1 MSLFSKHNIN
11 SLWTNAHW
19 THGHICPY
27 FTMTAIIKFIKQQ
40 FSTFFFRISE
50 KKKFLI
56 SKLSI
61 CKKKMMVKSQM
72 QSDVASCLNLQGSC
86 KSNLAWVKPAEYLHD
101 YVKHFKSKFT
111 SNQKT

>member
-50 KKKFLI
+50 KKKVVNKQTFYLQKKNDGQI
-56 SKLSI
+56 SNA
-61 CKKKMMVKSQM
+61 V
-72 QSDVASCLNLQGSC
+72 
-86 KSNLAWVKPAEYLHD
+86 
-101 YVKHFKSKFT
+101 
-111 SNQKT
+111 